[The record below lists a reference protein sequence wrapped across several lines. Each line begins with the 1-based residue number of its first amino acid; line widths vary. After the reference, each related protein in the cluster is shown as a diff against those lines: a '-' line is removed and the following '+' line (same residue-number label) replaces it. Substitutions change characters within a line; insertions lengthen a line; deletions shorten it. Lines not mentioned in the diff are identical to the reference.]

1 ISYAESLLVEQ
12 VDQEQV
18 EAYVAAVAY
27 LFFNQK
33 EDHDMTRPQI
43 IEHFD
48 VATDAFEQ
56 ALQHLL
62 SI

>member
-1 ISYAESLLVEQ
+1 M
-12 VDQEQV
+12 

-27 LFFNQK
+27 LFSIKK